1 MATADDRP
9 SWSDTL
15 SGELPESVG
24 AEILNLSAELDRL
37 DQLLARYER
46 ESDRPPEDPGPDGR
60 ESPPPVH

>member
-37 DQLLARYER
+37 DELFDRLER
-46 ESDRPPEDPGPDGR
+46 ESDRPPPDN
-60 ESPPPVH
+60 PPAEAAQAA